1 MQQEKS
7 KLFPN
12 SSGLCNNLPTVKK
25 GALNSISGPK
35 HNTHISSDKKN
46 NIQDPAIIKDHI
58 DKLQQAH
65 SVSW

>member
-46 NIQDPAIIKDHI
+46 NI
-58 DKLQQAH
+58 
-65 SVSW
+65 